1 MRPRSLALSSL
12 TTLALGLFAACGSSD
27 EPNESDSAAEG
38 FPVTIE
44 RCGREVTVHERPER
58 VASLNQ
64 GSTEILLS
72 LGVADRMVGASGWT
86 DSILESLAD
95 ENKKVDRLADQ
106 APSYEALLATEPDLV
121 TASFHNSLS
130 EGGVTTPEN
139 LASLDIPAY
148 LSAVECE
155 KADFASD
162 GGDGSRDE
170 PLKMDAVY
178 TEIRDLAALTG
189 EQRAGE
195 DLVEQLTARMAEA
208 EKSRPAGV
216 SVLYWFANAE
226 SPYVAG
232 CCGGPGVATQSLGLE
247 NVFQDQTGEWPQIS
261 WEAIAAKDPDV
272 LVIGDL
278 TRKSQTAE
286 TAQAKIAFLESNPVT
301 KQMKAVKNRR
311 YIAVAGA
318 ELNPSIRTVDLVE
331 KVAAG
336 IDELDLP
343 TS

>member
-1 MRPRSLALSSL
+1 MRPRTFALSGL
-12 TTLALGLFAACGSSD
+12 TVLTLGLLAGCGSSA
-27 EPNESDSAAEG
+27 ESNDSVSGSDG

-44 RCGREVTVHERPER
+44 RCGREITIQQRPER
-58 VASLNQ
+58 IASLNQ

-95 ENKKVDRLADQ
+95 ENEKVDRLADQ

-121 TASFHNSLS
+121 TASFHNTLS
-130 EGGVTTPEN
+130 EGGVTTPDK
-139 LASLDIPAY
+139 LASLDIAAY

-155 KADFASD
+155 KADFASA

-170 PLKMDAVY
+170 PLRMDAVY

-189 EQRAGE
+189 EQQAGE
-195 DLVEQLTARMAEA
+195 DLVAELSARMAEA
-208 EKSRPAGV
+208 EKAQAPGV

-226 SPYVAG
+226 SPYIAG
-232 CCGGPGVATQSLGLE
+232 CCGGPGVATQALGLE
-247 NVFQDQTGEWPQIS
+247 NVFQDQSGEWPQIG
-261 WEAIAAKDPDV
+261 WEAIAAEDPDV

-286 TAQAKIAFLESNPVT
+286 TARAKIAFLESNPVT
-301 KQMKAVKNRR
+301 KQMTAVRNKR

-343 TS
+343 AR